1 MNQEPHW
8 IFDFDSTF
16 VRVEALDELA
26 DIALA
31 GRADRDAVLASIR
44 EITNL
49 GMEGRLAIDESL
61 RRRMNLLA
69 IHPDMLPKLVGRLVE
84 SLTPSFSRGLDRL
97 RSMRERVWIVS
108 GGFHEWIDPVAEA
121 VGLRRDR
128 VIANRLRAR
137 ADGLLEIDPA
147 ASPCAVDA
155 GKANAIRAA
164 GVPRPR
170 VMVGDGITDW
180 QVREH
185 GACER
190 FVCLTEVVRREPVA
204 SRADVVATNLDEVLA
219 AAAGLRESGQG

>member
-1 MNQEPHW
+1 MSDATNW

-26 DIALA
+26 EIALA
-31 GRADRDAVLASIR
+31 GRADRDTVLESIR

-61 RRRMNLLA
+61 RRRMSLLA
-69 IHPDMLPKLVGRLVE
+69 IHPVMLPRLVQRLVVN
-84 SLTPSFSRGLDRL
+84 LTPSFAQGIDRL

-121 VGLRRDR
+121 VGLRSDR

-137 ADGLLEIDPA
+137 ADGLLD

-155 GKANAIRAA
+155 GKAHAIRAA

-190 FVCLTEVVRREPVA
+190 FVCLTEVVRRETVA
-204 SRADVVATNLDEVLA
+204 ARADVVAANLDEVLA
-219 AAAGLRESGQG
+219 AGSGLTDRG

>member
-1 MNQEPHW
+1 MSDATNW

-26 DIALA
+26 EIALE
-31 GRADRDAVLASIR
+31 GRADRAAVLGSIR
-44 EITNL
+44 EITAL

-61 RRRMNLLA
+61 RRRMQLLS
-69 IHPDMLPKLVGRLVE
+69 IHPAMLPRLVE
-84 SLTPSFSRGLDRL
+84 RLVDNLTPSFARGIDRL
-97 RSMRERVWIVS
+97 RSMRDRVWIVS

-137 ADGLLEIDPA
+137 TDGLLEIDPD
-147 ASPCAVDA
+147 ASPCAIDA
-155 GKANAIRAA
+155 GKAHAIRSA

-180 QVREH
+180 QVRQH

-190 FVCLTEVVRREPVA
+190 FVCLTEVVRRETVA
-204 SRADVVATNLDEVLA
+204 ARADVVAADLDEVLA
-219 AAAGLRESGQG
+219 AARGLPAVDQG

>member
-1 MNQEPHW
+1 MSDATNW

-26 DIALA
+26 EIALE
-31 GRADRDAVLASIR
+31 GHADRDAVLESIR
-44 EITNL
+44 EITHL

-61 RRRMNLLA
+61 RRRMHLLA
-69 IHPDMLPKLVGRLVE
+69 IHPHMLPRLVE
-84 SLTPSFSRGLDRL
+84 RLLENLTPSFARGMDRL
-97 RSMRERVWIVS
+97 RAMRERVWIVS
-108 GGFHEWIDPVAEA
+108 GGFHEWIDPVADA

-128 VIANRLRAR
+128 VIANRLRTR

-147 ASPCAVDA
+147 ASPCAIDA
-155 GKANAIRAA
+155 GKAHAIRAA

-170 VMVGDGITDW
+170 IMVGDGITDW

-204 SRADVVATNLDEVLA
+204 ARADVVAASLDDALA
-219 AAAGLRESGQG
+219 ASSGLRALDQG

>member
-1 MNQEPHW
+1 MSDTANW

-26 DIALA
+26 EIALA
-31 GRADRDAVLASIR
+31 GRADRDTVLGSIR

-61 RRRMNLLA
+61 RRRMSLLA
-69 IHPDMLPKLVGRLVE
+69 IQPDMLPKLVQRLVDN
-84 SLTPSFSRGLDRL
+84 LTPSFARGMERL

-121 VGLRRDR
+121 VGLRHDR

-155 GKANAIRAA
+155 GKAHAIRAA

-204 SRADVVATNLDEVLA
+204 ARADVVAANLDEVLA
-219 AAAGLRESGQG
+219 AASELRAPDQG